1 MKTKPMLNKDTQGMI
16 PQIRTFFTGQPVEKA
31 WLFGSYSRGEETPKS
46 DVDILVKYKEG
57 ERITLMTIARMMV
70 SLGDILK
77 KPVDLVEEGR
87 LLPFAAPSVERDKI
101 LIYERED

>member
-1 MKTKPMLNKDTQGMI
+1 MLSQNAKGMI
-16 PQIRTFFTGQPVEKA
+16 PRIKDFFTGQPVEKA

-70 SLGDILK
+70 SLGDVLK
-77 KPVDLVEEGR
+77 KPVDLVEDGR
-87 LLPFAAPSVERDKI
+87 LLPFAVPSVERDKI
-101 LIYERED
+101 LIYERES

>member
-1 MKTKPMLNKDTQGMI
+1 MPMLSNTAKGMI

-46 DVDILVKYKEG
+46 DVDILVKYKTG
-57 ERITLMTIARMMV
+57 ERITLMTIARMTV
-70 SLGDILK
+70 ALGDVLN

-87 LLPFAAPSVERDKI
+87 LLPFATPSVDRDKI
-101 LIYERED
+101 LIYERDS